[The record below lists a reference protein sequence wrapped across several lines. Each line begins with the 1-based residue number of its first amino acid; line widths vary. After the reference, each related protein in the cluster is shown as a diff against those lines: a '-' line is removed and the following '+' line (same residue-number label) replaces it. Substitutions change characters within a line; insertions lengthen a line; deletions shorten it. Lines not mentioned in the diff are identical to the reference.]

1 MPSLAEA
8 PNDVRF
14 SVAVAAFGQKLSGV
28 TALSD
33 YSYDAVVDLAA
44 AAKGA
49 DPFGYR
55 GEFVNLVRLAKG
67 LSGGGSAN

>member
-1 MPSLAEA
+1 MRAGCIMAVSALGSL
-8 PNDVRF
+8 
-14 SVAVAAFGQKLSGV
+14 
-28 TALSD
+28 
-33 YSYDAVVDLAA
+33 AVVDLAA